1 MTSMPHPAALPI
13 DELLADCRV
22 DRTRGSG
29 PGGQHRNKTETA
41 IVITHLPTGVRGEA
55 SERRSQGENLAQAKF
70 RLRLELALAVRSAK
84 GVGSHLPRETLL
96 EESSRQRQKAPD
108 TVALPSPLW
117 RSRIVGERIVISP
130 THDDFP
136 AILAEALDCLAA
148 EEWSAT
154 MAAAWLGISTSQLV
168 KLLKQEPRA
177 LGLLN
182 AEQAAKGLRPFR

>member
-1 MTSMPHPAALPI
+1 MPHPAALPI

-55 SERRSQGENLAQAKF
+55 SERRSQAENLAQAKF
-70 RLRLELALAVRSAK
+70 RLRLELALAVRTE
-84 GVGSHLPRETLL
+84 RE
-96 EESSRQRQKAPD
+96 KVPD
-108 TVALPSPLW
+108 TLNSPSPLW
-117 RSRIVGERIVISP
+117 RSRVAGEKIVINSSRE
-130 THDDFP
+130 DFP
-136 AILAEALDCLAA
+136 AILAEALDTLAA
-148 EEWSAT
+148 ADWSAP
-154 MAAAWLGISTSQLV
+154 AAAERLGISTSQLV

-182 AEQAAKGLRPFR
+182 GEQAARGLRPYR

>member
-1 MTSMPHPAALPI
+1 MPHPAALPI

-70 RLRLELALAVRSAK
+70 RLRVELALAMRSERD
-84 GVGSHLPRETLL
+84 GVGD
-96 EESSRQRQKAPD
+96 AP
-108 TVALPSPLW
+108 TSPLW
-117 RSRIVGERIVISP
+117 KSRVAGERIVVNSS
-130 THDDFP
+130 HDDFP
-136 AILAEALDCLAA
+136 AILAEGLDTLAA
-148 EEWSAT
+148 ADWSAPT
-154 MAAAWLGISTSQLV
+154 AAERLGISTSQLV
-168 KLLKQEPRA
+168 KLLKQEP

-182 AEQAAKGLRPFR
+182 GEQAARGLRPYR

>member
-1 MTSMPHPAALPI
+1 MPHPAALPI

-70 RLRLELALAVRSAK
+70 RLRLELAIDVRA
-84 GVGSHLPRETLL
+84 PRGE
-96 EESSRQRQKAPD
+96 A
-108 TVALPSPLW
+108 PSPLW
-117 RSRIVGERIVISP
+117 MGRVAGERMTISQ

-136 AILAEALDCLAA
+136 AILTEALDCLAA

-154 MAAAWLGISTSQLV
+154 TAAAWLGISTSQLV
-168 KLLKQEPRA
+168 KLLKLAPRA

>member
-1 MTSMPHPAALPI
+1 MTHPAALPT

-70 RLRLELALAVRSAK
+70 RLRVELAIEVRA
-84 GVGSHLPRETLL
+84 PRSEAP
-96 EESSRQRQKAPD
+96 SS
-108 TVALPSPLW
+108 LW
-117 RSRIVGERIVISP
+117 IGRIGGERIAISP

-154 MAAAWLGISTSQLV
+154 AAAAWLGISTSQLV
-168 KLLKQEPRA
+168 KLLKLAPRA
-177 LGLLN
+177 LGRLN
-182 AEQAAKGLRPFR
+182 AEQAARGGRPYR

>member
-1 MTSMPHPAALPI
+1 MTHPAALPI

-22 DRTRGSG
+22 ERTRGSG

-55 SERRSQGENLAQAKF
+55 SERRSQGENLTQAKF
-70 RLRLELALAVRSAK
+70 RLRVELAIEVRAPRGAAPSSLWI
-84 GVGSHLPRETLL
+84 GRVG
-96 EESSRQRQKAPD
+96 
-108 TVALPSPLW
+108 
-117 RSRIVGERIVISP
+117 GERIAVSP

-154 MAAAWLGISTSQLV
+154 AAADWLGISTSQLV
-168 KLLKQEPRA
+168 KLLKLAPRA
-177 LGLLN
+177 LWRLN
-182 AEQAAKGLRPFR
+182 AEQAARGLRPYL

>member
-1 MTSMPHPAALPI
+1 MPHPAALPI

-55 SERRSQGENLAQAKF
+55 SERRSQGENLTQAKF
-70 RLRLELALAVRSAK
+70 RLRLELAIDVRA
-84 GVGSHLPRETLL
+84 PRGEA
-96 EESSRQRQKAPD
+96 S
-108 TVALPSPLW
+108 SPLW
-117 RSRIVGERIVISP
+117 AGRVGGERMTISP
-130 THDDFP
+130 AHDDFP

-148 EEWSAT
+148 EEWSAPA
-154 MAAAWLGISTSQLV
+154 AAAWLRISTSHLV
-168 KLLKQEPRA
+168 KLLKLAPRA

-182 AEQAAKGLRPFR
+182 AEQAAKGLRPYR